1 MTAPSPP
8 PPRADASRGGRDDGP
23 GARVWKNAK
32 LLLAYLRD
40 PARKENPDGFLYTP
54 KDASVGLRAASDTK
68 EAFVHVR
75 GAERADDV
83 QIKLRADKIIA
94 RRAPGQGWQGVEID
108 PCGVRVLVGGVWVHV
123 GPDGTVTREAEGSG
137 TKTFVEGD
145 GAVILLS
152 EDAEVIVSPDGSD
165 ITRRTADRIE
175 GLTPDGVV
183 SRARRIAGAG
193 R

>member
-1 MTAPSPP
+1 MTDQIPP
-8 PPRADASRGGRDDGP
+8 PPRADAPRRGAEDRP
-23 GARVWKNAK
+23 GARVWKTAK

-40 PARKENPDGFLYTP
+40 PARRENPDGFLYTP
-54 KDASVGLRAASDTK
+54 KDASVGLHEASDTK

-75 GAERADDV
+75 GADPADDV

-108 PCGVRVLVGGVWVHV
+108 PCGVRVLVGGIWVHV
-123 GPDGTVTREAEGSG
+123 GPDGTVKREAEGSG
-137 TKTFVEGD
+137 ARTFVEGD
-145 GAVILLS
+145 GSVIMLS
-152 EDAEVIVSPDGSD
+152 EHAEVVVSADGAD

-183 SRARRIAGAG
+183 SRARRIG